1 VDVIEIRQVKEA
13 LSMTALDLSS
23 HDTEIGPLLVGKE
36 AGNGVY
42 ESRYN

>member
-13 LSMTALDLSS
+13 LITTALDLSS

-36 AGNGVY
+36 TSNGVF